1 MSLRQFLVLYA
12 CAALVMLPL
21 DIAWLSTMGRTF
33 YRQQLGDLLLD
44 RPAWVPALAF
54 YLLYVVGVVV
64 FAVLPA
70 VREQSLLTAFA
81 FGALFGLI
89 AYATYDLSNLATLRG
104 FTTTV
109 ALVDLAWGSVLTAAT
124 AGGAYA
130 LARWIGTV

>member
-1 MSLRQFLVLYA
+1 MSLRQILVLYA

-33 YRQQLGDLLLD
+33 YRQQLGDLLLE
-44 RPAWVPALAF
+44 RPAWVPALSF
-54 YLLYVVGVVV
+54 YLLYAAGVVV

-70 VREQSLLTAFA
+70 VREQSLLVAVG

-109 ALVDLAWGSVLTAAT
+109 AVVDLAWGSVLTALT
-124 AGGAYA
+124 AGGTYI
-130 LARWIGTV
+130 LGRWIGTI